1 MIKVTWIDSD
11 NIEHYKSFNVRCR
24 DLLCTTW
31 DDVDY
36 RWAFNKLEKLLNLPA
51 NSIQSWRVI

>member
-11 NIEHYKSFNVRCR
+11 NIEHYKSFNVRCK
-24 DLLCTTW
+24 DLLYTTW

-36 RWAFNKLEKLLNLPA
+36 RWAFSKLEKLLNLPE